1 MILVTGATG
10 NVGRELVPQ
19 LLDVGEEVRVLVRDP
34 RKAVGLPARAERVT
48 GDLDA
53 PATLRDAMRGVR
65 SVYLIAFETRQVEN
79 VVAAAR
85 SAGARHIVRQ
95 STIEAGAVP
104 PLGPGTWHREQEL
117 VIERSGLAWTHLRPT
132 MLMVNTI
139 GWWAASIR
147 ARDTVVFPGGDGRV
161 SPVDPRDVAACAV
174 AVLAQPGHEARAYEV
189 TGPESLTIGEMVAV
203 LSRLLGRPIRYVDM
217 PERAVEGW
225 LIEQGASSA
234 LAAALVETLGALRA
248 SRYAYV
254 ADTVERLTG
263 RKGRT
268 FEAWCRE
275 HLGAFR

>member
-19 LLDVGEEVRVLVRDP
+19 LLDAGHEVRVLVRDP
-34 RKAVGLPARAERVT
+34 TRAVGLPARAERVT
-48 GDLDA
+48 GDLDE
-53 PATLRDAMRGVR
+53 PATLRDAMRGVG
-65 SVYLIAFETRQVEN
+65 SVYLIAFETSQVEN
-79 VVAAAR
+79 VVVAAR

-104 PLGPGTWHREQEL
+104 PLGPGRWHREQEL

-161 SPVDPRDVAACAV
+161 SPVDPRDVAAVAA
-174 AVLAQPGHEARAYEV
+174 AVLTQPGHDGRAYEV
-189 TGPESLTIGEMVAV
+189 TGPESLTIGEMVAA
-203 LSRLLGRPIRYVDM
+203 LSRVLGRPIRYVDM

-254 ADTVERLTG
+254 ADTVEALTG
-263 RKGRT
+263 RAGRT

-275 HLGAFR
+275 HMGAFR